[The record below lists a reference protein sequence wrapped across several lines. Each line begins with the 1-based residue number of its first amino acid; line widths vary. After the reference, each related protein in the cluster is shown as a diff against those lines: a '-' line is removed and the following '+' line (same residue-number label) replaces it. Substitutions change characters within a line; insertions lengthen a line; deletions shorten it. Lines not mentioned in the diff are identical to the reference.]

1 MADRHLATTTLS
13 QQFSKETVM
22 PTTSSAISRSRLRRL
37 AAALAAFFLV
47 AAAVAACGKP
57 GGGKEEQ
64 AAELLPAAQVDTS
77 NGLRINGELIADKQL
92 WQAAQG
98 HVVNLYSGTG
108 KEAEDLTAARFK
120 AETGLDINLTRLPT
134 NKLAERVLSEHGAN
148 KLGADIVRLTDP
160 RAARELAEE
169 GVYVAY
175 QTPFD
180 ALLREQHTG
189 VRDTYL
195 NCYYFVNAM
204 GYNNA
209 VIEEDQPTGWH
220 DLIDP
225 KYFGK
230 LGVVAITTGGTINA
244 LANFQ
249 IDTLGREFLVKQG
262 QQDPRIFDSTSTEV
276 DALARGEIA
285 IASLS
290 FNNAFAA
297 ELAGAPITLV
307 VPEEGISASEN
318 LMGMT
323 ANGVANPAAR
333 VFMNWTMSKS
343 GQSFAAAQ
351 GFVPARTDIPQ
362 VKSGPYQLPK
372 ADSPQFHLFT
382 EQEFAEFAARDEKW
396 WKEAFRY
403 MG

>member
-1 MADRHLATTTLS
+1 MADHTHPHTLCGTTDS
-13 QQFSKETVM
+13 EGPVM
-22 PTTSSAISRSRLRRL
+22 RTTSSARTWSLQGRLSAVL
-37 AAALAAFFLV
+37 AALLMV
-47 AAAVAACGKP
+47 AAVVSACGTP
-57 GGGKEEQ
+57 GGGKDEQ

-77 NGLRINGELIADKQL
+77 DGLRINGELIADKQL
-92 WQAAQG
+92 WEAAQG
-98 HVVNLYSGTG
+98 GIVNLYSGTG

-120 AETGLDINLTRLPT
+120 AETGLAINLTRLPT

-160 RAARELAEE
+160 RAARELADQ

-180 ALLREQHTG
+180 ALLRQQHTG

-195 NCYYFVNAM
+195 NCYYFINAM

-209 VIEEDQPTGWH
+209 VIEDDQPTGWH
-220 DLIDP
+220 DLVDP

-230 LGVVAITTGGTINA
+230 LGVVAITTGGTLNA

-249 IDTLGREFLVKQG
+249 IETLGRDFLIKQG
-262 QQDPRIFDSTSTEV
+262 HQDPRIFDSTSTEV

-307 VPEEGISASEN
+307 VPEEGVSASEN

-323 ANGVANPAAR
+323 ANGVANPAAQ

-351 GFVPARTDIPQ
+351 GFVPARTDIAP

-382 EQEFAEFAARDEKW
+382 EEEFTEFAARDEKW
-396 WKEAFRY
+396 WKEAFGY

>member
-1 MADRHLATTTLS
+1 MR
-13 QQFSKETVM
+13 
-22 PTTSSAISRSRLRRL
+22 TTSSARTWTHLCRLS
-37 AAALAAFFLV
+37 AALAALLMV
-47 AAAVAACGKP
+47 AAVVSACGTA
-57 GGGKEEQ
+57 GGGKDEQ

-77 NGLRINGELIADKQL
+77 DGLRINGELIADKQL
-92 WQAAQG
+92 WEAAKG
-98 HVVNLYSGTG
+98 GVVNLYSGTG

-160 RAARELAEE
+160 RAARELADQ

-175 QTPFD
+175 RTPFD

-195 NCYYFVNAM
+195 NCYYFINAM

-209 VIEEDQPTGWH
+209 VIEDDQPTGWH

-230 LGVVAITTGGTINA
+230 LGVVAITTGGTLNA

-249 IDTLGREFLVKQG
+249 IQTLGRDFLIKQG

-307 VPEEGISASEN
+307 VPEEGVSASEN

-323 ANGVANPAAR
+323 ANGVANPAAQ

-343 GQSFAAAQ
+343 GQNFAAAQ
-351 GFVPARTDIPQ
+351 GFVPARTDIAP

-382 EQEFAEFAARDEKW
+382 EEEFSEFAARDEQW
-396 WKEAFRY
+396 WKEAFGY
-403 MG
+403 VG